1 MILGFPLFRIIHA
14 TALLI
19 GTDNRVLTTLHAIKF
34 KIFVQQLYGFIKPN
48 GAVTISC
55 VLISTAQELKK
66 KKLAYR
72 NIFPQADNY
81 KINIVSDVLI
91 VAGIYQ

>member
-14 TALLI
+14 TAPLI

-48 GAVTISC
+48 GAVTIRVCSS
-55 VLISTAQELKK
+55 VLLRNKK

-81 KINIVSDVLI
+81 KINIVSYVLI

>member
-1 MILGFPLFRIIHA
+1 MILGFPLFWIIHA
-14 TALLI
+14 IAPLI

-55 VLISTAQELKK
+55 VLISTAQEKK
-66 KKLAYR
+66 KK
-72 NIFPQADNY
+72 IG
-81 KINIVSDVLI
+81 K
-91 VAGIYQ
+91 

>member
-14 TALLI
+14 TAPLT
-19 GTDNRVLTTLHAIKF
+19 GADNRVLTTLHAIKF
-34 KIFVQQLYGFIKPN
+34 KIFVEQLYGFIKPN
-48 GAVTISC
+48 GAVNFVCTHQYCSGI
-55 VLISTAQELKK
+55 KK

-81 KINIVSDVLI
+81 KINIVPDVLI
-91 VAGIYQ
+91 VAGIYQQ